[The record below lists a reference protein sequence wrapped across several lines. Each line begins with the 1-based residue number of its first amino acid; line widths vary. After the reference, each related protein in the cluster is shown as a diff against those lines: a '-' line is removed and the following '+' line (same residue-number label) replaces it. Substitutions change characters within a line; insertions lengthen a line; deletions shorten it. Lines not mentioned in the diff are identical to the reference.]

1 VFDDSGFGEWL
12 KAEQKRLNTLSPDA
26 DFQTAWPAATA
37 LDAQRIQSQL
47 RRAHRP
53 MLART
58 VEELSVRRTVWTTL
72 RRPAFSR

>member
-1 VFDDSGFGEWL
+1 MFDDSGFGEWP

-26 DFQTAWPAATA
+26 DFQTAWPTATA

-47 RRAHRP
+47 RRARRP
-53 MLART
+53 TLART

-72 RRPAFSR
+72 RRLAFSR